1 MRVDELSIQN
11 FRNLADPVFRADPR
25 INIIFGNNA
34 QGKTNLMEALWL
46 FTGNRSFRGAR
57 EAEMIAFGKQSAR
70 LQVIT
75 RELELLPSGG
85 SDFHGANKPDV
96 AIGRG
101 RGGLRVS
108 CSLLKD
114 IKEDYY
120 G

>member
-57 EAEMIAFGKQSAR
+57 DIMPLSFPPPIFPLSRMALK
-70 LQVIT
+70 
-75 RELELLPSGG
+75 SGG
-85 SDFHGANKPDV
+85 GFWTSQLHRSNRFTRNT
-96 AIGRG
+96 
-101 RGGLRVS
+101 
-108 CSLLKD
+108 
-114 IKEDYY
+114 
-120 G
+120 